1 MTKVP
6 SRHARQ
12 GLVFALGVLAMVL
25 AAAAVAVVAAQVEV
39 TGRVNVSGASVAVT
53 RTCGSA
59 LDGVADRSGWQL
71 WWARDLDEPD
81 EAVRAA
87 LLRTTRCPD
96 AINTRI
102 VLAAVLAVG
111 AGSAGACA
119 LWLQRRRA
127 PVVADD
133 VVVRVARL
141 GRLTMY
147 VGVVVTIAGAGA
159 ILLLLAD
166 ADSTLY
172 LYTDRSVVAV
182 VGLIALV
189 PAVVLAVMGRVLV
202 LVAGVR
208 DGSSSPV
215 PESTDA

>member
-12 GLVFALGVLAMVL
+12 RLVFALGVLAMVL

-111 AGSAGACA
+111 AGSAGACV